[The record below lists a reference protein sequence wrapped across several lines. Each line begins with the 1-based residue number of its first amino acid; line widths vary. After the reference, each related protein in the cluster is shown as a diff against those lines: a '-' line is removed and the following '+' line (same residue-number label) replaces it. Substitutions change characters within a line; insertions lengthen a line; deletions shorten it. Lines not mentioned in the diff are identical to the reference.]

1 MQKYADAHIRAQSH
15 DVYNLDFNPW
25 LACLR
30 GVSVLLVLF
39 FHTSLPGLQ
48 SGYLGVDIFF
58 ALSGYFITT
67 SLLKSQ
73 SRGQLQFRQF
83 YWRRFLRLFPALALV
98 VLTFV
103 LVSPWLSLPQDRWN
117 SLIAALGY
125 VSNWT
130 RVAWPSVPAYFGHSW
145 SLAVEEQFYLLW
157 PIILGLTLKF
167 CSLRQAALVALGIAI
182 ASASTRAAL
191 AVGGTTVDRLYN
203 GLDVRADGLLL
214 GCALA
219 LATFKDPIALGKI
232 KKIAAVGL
240 LFLGPAFL
248 FLLTTAPYDAPW
260 MFHYGYFLAALA
272 ATGIIA
278 VSIPR
283 GPVRKIKWLAPLLF
297 LGEISYGLYLWHY
310 PITLEM
316 RLLGYHPIVQSVC
329 VFGLSTVA
337 ASLSYYFVERP
348 ISRMRNAK
356 NGDCM
361 GAVTLVLN
369 LSAMAFAFWFFW
381 H

>member
-125 VSNWT
+125 ASN
-130 RVAWPSVPAYFGHSW
+130 
-145 SLAVEEQFYLLW
+145 
-157 PIILGLTLKF
+157 
-167 CSLRQAALVALGIAI
+167 
-182 ASASTRAAL
+182 
-191 AVGGTTVDRLYN
+191 
-203 GLDVRADGLLL
+203 
-214 GCALA
+214 
-219 LATFKDPIALGKI
+219 
-232 KKIAAVGL
+232 
-240 LFLGPAFL
+240 
-248 FLLTTAPYDAPW
+248 
-260 MFHYGYFLAALA
+260 
-272 ATGIIA
+272 
-278 VSIPR
+278 
-283 GPVRKIKWLAPLLF
+283 
-297 LGEISYGLYLWHY
+297 
-310 PITLEM
+310 
-316 RLLGYHPIVQSVC
+316 
-329 VFGLSTVA
+329 
-337 ASLSYYFVERP
+337 
-348 ISRMRNAK
+348 
-356 NGDCM
+356 
-361 GAVTLVLN
+361 
-369 LSAMAFAFWFFW
+369 
-381 H
+381 